1 MPLRVIDLRDL
12 APTDREAEA
21 RRLLQQEA
29 DTPFKLATDSIT
41 RNLLLQMDADDNLL
55 VMNTHHIVSD
65 GWSSGIILREL
76 GTLYEAALHGK
87 PSPLPDLP
95 IQYADFA
102 VWQRNWLQGEVLSQQ
117 VSYWKSRLEG
127 APPLLALPTDRP
139 RPATSAYRGSA
150 YRALLPPALSAA
162 VRTLGRQRGAST
174 FMVLLA
180 AFECMI
186 LHFTG
191 NPDLVLGTDLANR
204 TNHQTEDLIGFFVNL
219 LVLRTDLS
227 GDPTFEDL
235 LGRVREVALE
245 AYAHQDVPFD
255 KLVEELKPERNSS
268 YHPLV
273 QVLFVQQNTPR
284 NASPMP
290 GIETTPYMLEMPS
303 KFDIVVFVNE
313 TDKGISSTW
322 LYDSDLFDSST
333 IARMASLFQLVLES
347 VTADPALTISNL
359 TQTLAQADQQQRLT
373 QHKEFQEI
381 SLQKLKSFKRRAVT
395 IE

>member
-1 MPLRVIDLRDL
+1 
-12 APTDREAEA
+12 
-21 RRLLQQEA
+21 
-29 DTPFKLATDSIT
+29 
-41 RNLLLQMDADDNLL
+41 
-55 VMNTHHIVSD
+55 
-65 GWSSGIILREL
+65 
-76 GTLYEAALHGK
+76 
-87 PSPLPDLP
+87 
-95 IQYADFA
+95 
-102 VWQRNWLQGEVLSQQ
+102 
-117 VSYWKSRLEG
+117 
-127 APPLLALPTDRP
+127 
-139 RPATSAYRGSA
+139 
-150 YRALLPPALSAA
+150 
-162 VRTLGRQRGAST
+162 
-174 FMVLLA
+174 MVLLA

-303 KFDIVVFVNE
+303 KFDLVVFVNE